1 MATSVGLQSAA
12 HPLPS
17 ILSFQE
23 MIPQDFRTRAYRT
36 EVLRER
42 VRERKGLLPLLLGSS
57 HLVPGGLEDEFQS
70 SQRVRSVKPSKFPGQ
85 LQLLTVRAGGIAH
98 WKERTGVSTHD
109 SAAPDVYPS
118 SPKLL
123 QLFLPPGTR

>member
-1 MATSVGLQSAA
+1 MAASVGLQPAT

-42 VRERKGLLPLLLGSS
+42 VRGEEGTSPLTLWVFPSGTWRFGGMSS
-57 HLVPGGLEDEFQS
+57 KVARGEECEAQQVP
-70 SQRVRSVKPSKFPGQ
+70 RAA
-85 LQLLTVRAGGIAH
+85 QLLTVRAGRIAR
-98 WKERTGVSTHD
+98 WEESTGSSTHD

-118 SPKLL
+118 PPKLL
-123 QLFLPPGTR
+123 QLFLPHITR

>member
-42 VRERKGLLPLLLGSS
+42 VRGEERTSPLTL
-57 HLVPGGLEDEFQS
+57 GGLPIWYLEVWRDEFQS
-70 SQRVRSVKPSKFPGQ
+70 SQR
-85 LQLLTVRAGGIAH
+85 
-98 WKERTGVSTHD
+98 
-109 SAAPDVYPS
+109 
-118 SPKLL
+118 
-123 QLFLPPGTR
+123 